1 MRNPS
6 EVYFRAGVN
15 GLRYPGLR
23 SAMRILVPGKPH
35 AFFACTAAIALCA
48 FLAGC
53 GKSTLHSP
61 QQPVTLTVSAAI
73 SLKEPLD
80 ALAQN
85 YNQQHPDVRVV
96 CNYGAS
102 GTLQHQIEQGAPV
115 DIFISAGEKQM
126 DALQNE
132 NLLTAGTR
140 RDLLSNQLVLI
151 VPANSTAVRTFADLA
166 KSSVKSVAV
175 GEPRTVPAG
184 MYAQQVLEHL
194 HLLPALKS
202 KIVYAQDVRQ
212 VLAYVETGNAAAGLV
227 YITDARISNRV
238 RVVATAPS
246 ASHDPILYPVAL
258 LNASKSP
265 QAARAFLDA
274 LESPP
279 SLVLFEKYGFTASPA
294 PAAVH

>member
-1 MRNPS
+1 MQT
-6 EVYFRAGVN
+6 VAVN
-15 GLRYPGLR
+15 SGDVTGESRRTRGGLAAWLVV
-23 SAMRILVPGKPH
+23 ILI
-35 AFFACTAAIALCA
+35 CAA
-48 FLAGC
+48 LAGC
-53 GKSTLHSP
+53 GKNTMHSP

-85 YNQQHPDVRVV
+85 YNREHPDVRVV

-140 RDLLSNQLVLI
+140 RDLLANQLVLV
-151 VPANSTAVRTFADLA
+151 VPANSSAVRGFGDLA
-166 KSSVKSVAV
+166 KGSVKSVAV

-194 HLLPALKS
+194 HLLPAIKS
-202 KIVYAQDVRQ
+202 KMVYAGDVRQ
-212 VLAYVETGNAAAGLV
+212 VLAYVESGNAAAGLV
-227 YITDARISNRV
+227 YTTDARISNRV
-238 RVVATAPS
+238 RVVATAPVD
-246 ASHDPILYPVAL
+246 SHEPILYPVAL

-265 QAARAFLDA
+265 QAARSFLDA
-274 LESPP
+274 LESPAT
-279 SLVLFEKYGFTASPA
+279 LAMFEKYGFAAAAA

>member
-1 MRNPS
+1 MSFAKTERGA
-6 EVYFRAGVN
+6 VKFRI
-15 GLRYPGLR
+15 
-23 SAMRILVPGKPH
+23 SAFMI
-35 AFFACTAAIALCA
+35 AFASIAFCA
-48 FLAGC
+48 SLAGC
-53 GKSTLHSP
+53 GGSAIHSP
-61 QQPVTLTVSAAI
+61 NQPVTLTISAAI

-80 ALAQN
+80 SFAKN

-102 GTLQHQIEQGAPV
+102 GTLQQQIEQGAPV

-132 NLLTAGTR
+132 NLLAPGTR
-140 RDLLSNQLVLI
+140 RDLLANQLVLI
-151 VPANSTAVRTFADLA
+151 APANSTTLHNFADLA
-166 KSSVKSVAV
+166 KASVKSVAV

-194 HLLPALKS
+194 HLLPAIKS

-227 YITDARISNRV
+227 YVTDARISNRV
-238 RVVATAPS
+238 RVVATAPF
-246 ASHDPILYPVAL
+246 ASHDPILYPVAM

-265 QAARAFLDA
+265 QAARALLDA
-274 LESPP
+274 LESPQ
-279 SLVLFEKYGFTASPA
+279 SLALFEKYGFTSSPA
-294 PAAVH
+294 PVAVH

>member
-1 MRNPS
+1 MRRFVQTGAVKPRNT
-6 EVYFRAGVN
+6 AGEN
-15 GLRYPGLR
+15 YRGRDNRLI
-23 SAMRILVPGKPH
+23 AW
-35 AFFACTAAIALCA
+35 AAVIFLCCA
-48 FLAGC
+48 LAGC
-53 GKSTLHSP
+53 GKSTMHSP
-61 QQPVTLTVSAAI
+61 DQPVTLTVSAAI

-85 YNQQHPDVRVV
+85 YNREHPDVRVV

-140 RDLLSNQLVLI
+140 RDLLANQLVLI
-151 VPANSTAVRTFADLA
+151 VPANSTAVRGFGDLA
-166 KSSVKSVAV
+166 KASVKSVVV

-194 HLLPALKS
+194 HLLPAIKS
-202 KIVYAQDVRQ
+202 KMVYAGDVRQ

-227 YITDARISNRV
+227 YTTDARISSRV
-238 RVVATAPS
+238 RVVANAPVD
-246 ASHDPILYPVAL
+246 SHDPILYPVAML
-258 LNASKSP
+258 KASKSP
-265 QAARAFLDA
+265 QAARSFLEA
-274 LESPP
+274 LESPAT
-279 SLVLFEKYGFTASPA
+279 LAMFETYGFASAPT

>member
-1 MRNPS
+1 M
-6 EVYFRAGVN
+6 
-15 GLRYPGLR
+15 
-23 SAMRILVPGKPH
+23 
-35 AFFACTAAIALCA
+35 ALCA
-48 FLAGC
+48 LLAGC
-53 GKSTLHSP
+53 GKSTIHSP
-61 QQPVTLTVSAAI
+61 QQPVALTVSAAI

-126 DALQNE
+126 DVLQNE

-140 RDLLSNQLVLI
+140 RDLLGNQLVLI
-151 VPANSTAVRTFADLA
+151 APANSTTLHNFNDLV
-166 KSSVKSVAV
+166 KPSVKSVAV

-194 HLLPALKS
+194 HFLPAIKS
-202 KIVYAQDVRQ
+202 KIVYAGDVRQ

-227 YITDARISNRV
+227 YVTDARISNRV

-246 ASHDPILYPVAL
+246 ASHDPILYPVAM

-265 QAARAFLDA
+265 QAARSFLDA
-274 LESPP
+274 LESTQ
-279 SLVLFEKYGFTASPA
+279 SLAIFEKYGFTASPA
-294 PAAVH
+294 PVAVH

>member
-1 MRNPS
+1 M
-6 EVYFRAGVN
+6 
-15 GLRYPGLR
+15 
-23 SAMRILVPGKPH
+23 
-35 AFFACTAAIALCA
+35 AFVFCA

-53 GKSTLHSP
+53 AGSSIHSP
-61 QQPVTLTVSAAI
+61 NQPVSLTISAAI

-80 ALAQN
+80 AFAQN

-102 GTLQHQIEQGAPV
+102 GALQQQIEQGAPV

-126 DALQNE
+126 GALQNE

-140 RDLLSNQLVLI
+140 GDLLANQLVLI
-151 VPANSTAVRTFADLA
+151 APANSAVLHNFNDLV
-166 KSSVKSVAV
+166 KSSVKSIAV

-202 KIVYAQDVRQ
+202 KIVYAANVRQ

-227 YITDARISNRV
+227 YITDARISTRV
-238 RVVATAPS
+238 RTVAAAPPD
-246 ASHDPILYPVAL
+246 SHDPILYPVAML
-258 LNASKSP
+258 KTSKSP
-265 QAARAFLDA
+265 EAARALLDA
-274 LESPP
+274 LESPQ
-279 SLVLFEKYGFTASPA
+279 SFALFEKYGFTPA
-294 PAAVH
+294 PALAA

>member
-1 MRNPS
+1 MTTRRWNS
-6 EVYFRAGVN
+6 KRGN
-15 GLRYPGLR
+15 CRGSG
-23 SAMRILVPGKPH
+23 GKLI
-35 AFFACTAAIALCA
+35 ARLLATFACVA
-48 FLAGC
+48 LAGC
-53 GKSTLHSP
+53 AGSTIHSP
-61 QQPVTLTVSAAI
+61 NQPVSLTISAAI

-80 ALAQN
+80 AFAQN

-102 GTLQHQIEQGAPV
+102 GTLQQQIEQGAPV

-126 DALQNE
+126 DTLQNE

-140 RDLLSNQLVLI
+140 SDLLANELVLI
-151 VPANSTAVRTFADLA
+151 APANSTALHNFNDLA
-166 KSSVKSVAV
+166 KLSVKSIAV

-202 KIVYAQDVRQ
+202 KIVYAANVRQ

-227 YITDARISNRV
+227 YITDARISTRV
-238 RVVATAPS
+238 RVVAAAPP
-246 ASHDPILYPVAL
+246 ASHDPILYPVAM

-265 QAARAFLDA
+265 QAARALLDA
-274 LESPP
+274 LESPQ
-279 SLVLFEKYGFTASPA
+279 SLALFEKFGFTPAPA

>member
-1 MRNPS
+1 
-6 EVYFRAGVN
+6 
-15 GLRYPGLR
+15 
-23 SAMRILVPGKPH
+23 MRILALRKPH
-35 AFFACTAAIALCA
+35 AFFACTVAVGLCA
-48 FLAGC
+48 LLASC
-53 GKSTLHSP
+53 GGSTIHSP
-61 QQPVTLTVSAAI
+61 NQPVSLTVSAAI

-80 ALAQN
+80 AFAQN
-85 YNQQHPDVRVV
+85 YNRQHPDVRVV

-102 GTLQHQIEQGAPV
+102 GTLQQQIEQGAPV

-126 DALQNE
+126 DTLQNE

-140 RDLLSNQLVLI
+140 RDLLANQLVLI
-151 VPANSTAVRTFADLA
+151 APANSTTLHNFNDLA
-166 KSSVKSVAV
+166 KLSVKSVAA

-202 KIVYAQDVRQ
+202 KLVYAANVRQ
-212 VLAYVETGNAAAGLV
+212 VLAYVETSNAAAGLV

-265 QAARAFLDA
+265 QAARALLDA
-274 LESPP
+274 LESPQ
-279 SLVLFEKYGFTASPA
+279 SLALFEKYGFTASPA

>member
-1 MRNPS
+1 MTTRRN
-6 EVYFRAGVN
+6 RRRGGCCGCGGKLIA
-15 GLRYPGLR
+15 R
-23 SAMRILVPGKPH
+23 SLATL
-35 AFFACTAAIALCA
+35 ACIA
-48 FLAGC
+48 LAGC
-53 GKSTLHSP
+53 GGSAIHSP
-61 QQPVTLTVSAAI
+61 QQPVALTISAAI

-85 YNQQHPDVRVV
+85 YNSQHPDIRVV

-102 GTLQHQIEQGAPV
+102 GTLQQQIEQGAPV

-126 DALQNE
+126 DTLQNE

-140 RDLLSNQLVLI
+140 RDLLANQLVLI
-151 VPANSTAVRTFADLA
+151 APANSTTLHNFNDLA
-166 KSSVKSVAV
+166 KLSVKSVAA

-202 KIVYAQDVRQ
+202 KLVYAANVRQ
-212 VLAYVETGNAAAGLV
+212 VLAYVETSNAAAGLV

-265 QAARAFLDA
+265 QAARALLDA
-274 LESPP
+274 LESPQ
-279 SLVLFEKYGFTASPA
+279 SLALFEKYGFTASPA